1 MELLIK
7 TAAVCV
13 PAALIAGALKK
24 DSPVMAMLIALAA
37 VCVIVFSSLGAIR
50 EAADFVR
57 DVAEEA
63 NISNAVLAV
72 LLKTVGIALI
82 ARIASDLCKDAGLG
96 AAASASELAGT
107 AAALYTALPV
117 MRGVFH
123 MIKELIWTS

>member
-13 PAALIAGALKK
+13 PAALMAAVLKK

-37 VCVIVFSSLGAIR
+37 GCVILFTSIGAIR
-50 EAADFVR
+50 EVSDFMR
-57 DVAEEA
+57 EVAEEA
-63 NISNAVLAV
+63 NVSAAVLVV

-82 ARIASDLCKDAGLG
+82 ARLASDLCRDAGLG
-96 AAASASELAGT
+96 AAASAAELAGT

-123 MIKELIWTS
+123 MIKELLWTS